1 MKKTFEQFV
10 KDYNIDLAKC
20 ELNSSETQL
29 YEGANIHVTY
39 ISLDKP
45 VDDQNY
51 LVLSERL
58 ARRIYAKHDIKVL
71 RDADAKYD
79 AKYGWGLVCH
89 SSERTFDVDLS
100 TVFSDTEEDNN
111 VIFIDNDG
119 KEPNTDL
126 DKLKEA
132 LYRLRDSI
140 DAKTNNIRPR
150 HRYDSIIIDKDNYI
164 ADIDY
169 VDEDEFGWHGTS
181 RLSGETFSTSILDN
195 IDRFV
200 DKFETIMMC
209 RELAKSLDLEL
220 YCCAENGMKRYP
232 MPDIIIDF
240 PAGAVALDDNYIS
253 ETKEENLYRIP
264 SENYVGIDDNGYE
277 EVGYKRIRK
286 VLRRFIED
294 YYKVNLFEVD
304 D

>member
-1 MKKTFEQFV
+1 MKKTFKQFV

-29 YEGANIHVTY
+29 YEGSNIHVTY

-100 TVFSDTEEDNN
+100 TVFSDTKEDSNVTFINN
-111 VIFIDNDG
+111 DD
-119 KEPNTDL
+119 KEPDTIDL
-126 DKLKEA
+126 DKLKEV
-132 LYRLRDSI
+132 LYKLKD
-140 DAKTNNIRPR
+140 NNDIPPR
-150 HRYDSIIIDKDNYI
+150 FIMYKYVCVIIDTDNYI

-169 VDEDEFGWHGTS
+169 VCEDVLGYHGPS
-181 RLSGETFSTSILDN
+181 HHLSGEIFSTSILDN

-200 DKFETIMMC
+200 D
-209 RELAKSLDLEL
+209 
-220 YCCAENGMKRYP
+220 
-232 MPDIIIDF
+232 
-240 PAGAVALDDNYIS
+240 
-253 ETKEENLYRIP
+253 
-264 SENYVGIDDNGYE
+264 
-277 EVGYKRIRK
+277 
-286 VLRRFIED
+286 
-294 YYKVNLFEVD
+294 
-304 D
+304 

>member
-1 MKKTFEQFV
+1 MKKTFKQFV
-10 KDYNIDLAKC
+10 KDYDIDLAKC
-20 ELNSSETQL
+20 QLCSSETQL
-29 YEGANIHVTY
+29 YEGSNIHVTY
-39 ISLDKP
+39 ITLNKP
-45 VDDQNY
+45 VDGQDY

-58 ARRIYAKHDIKVL
+58 ARIVFTKHDIKIL
-71 RDADAKYD
+71 READAKYD
-79 AKYGWGLVCH
+79 EELGWGLICH
-89 SSERTFDVDLS
+89 STEITYDVDLS
-100 TVFSDTEEDNN
+100 TVFSDTKEDSNVTFINN
-111 VIFIDNDG
+111 DD
-119 KEPNTDL
+119 KEPGTIDL
-126 DKLKEA
+126 DKLKEV
-132 LYRLRDSI
+132 LYKLKD
-140 DAKTNNIRPR
+140 NNDTTEI
-150 HRYDSIIIDKDNYI
+150 YKDKYVCVIIDTDNYI

-169 VDEDEFGWHGTS
+169 VSEDEYGYHGTS
-181 RLSGETFSTSILDN
+181 HLSGEIFSTSILDN

>member
-1 MKKTFEQFV
+1 MKKTFEQFI

-20 ELNSSETQL
+20 ELCSSETQF
-29 YEGANIHVTY
+29 YEGSNIHITY

-100 TVFSDTEEDNN
+100 TVFSDTKEDNN
-111 VIFIDNDG
+111 VTFINNDD
-119 KEPNTDL
+119 KEPGTIDL
-126 DKLKEA
+126 DKLKEV
-132 LYRLRDSI
+132 LYKLKD
-140 DAKTNNIRPR
+140 NNDTTEI
-150 HRYDSIIIDKDNYI
+150 YKDNYACVIIDTDNYI
-164 ADIDY
+164 AHIDY
-169 VDEDEFGWHGTS
+169 VREDVYGYHGPS
-181 RLSGETFSTSILDN
+181 HLSGEIFSTSILDN

-209 RELAKSLDLEL
+209 RKLAKSLDLEL
-220 YCCAENGMKRYP
+220 YCCAEKGMKRLHR
-232 MPDIIIDF
+232 PDIIIDF
-240 PAGAVALDDNYIS
+240 PAGVIALDENYLS
-253 ETKEENLYRIP
+253 ETREEKLYRIP

-277 EVGYKRIRK
+277 EVGYKRIRE